1 MGYSK
6 ESLAKKNVFP
16 QKYDEIRRLDG
27 IHCRAVKNSLRGTS
41 TFNIHHSQVI
51 GINITTLEFTVFYF
65 EYEEPTYSSNS
76 SRQ

>member
-1 MGYSK
+1 MNLLPARSI
-6 ESLAKKNVFP
+6 SP
-16 QKYDEIRRLDG
+16 D
-27 IHCRAVKNSLRGTS
+27 S

-76 SRQ
+76 STDSS

>member
-1 MGYSK
+1 MGDRPIFLKS
-6 ESLAKKNVFP
+6 SAPRFLMTTDQMNLLPARSISP
-16 QKYDEIRRLDG
+16 D
-27 IHCRAVKNSLRGTS
+27 S

-51 GINITTLEFTVFYF
+51 GINITTLEFNVFYF